1 MKISHIMALSED
13 TSILSLDNQTD
24 EHTSDV
30 VNVDTMYTLY
40 NKETKTTSP
49 NITKYERA
57 KILGVRAEQLNNN
70 AVANVDV
77 PKHITNVRKIAE
89 LEFYQKKIP
98 FMIRRRLPDGT
109 YEHWRLSDFK
119 NL

>member
-1 MKISHIMALSED
+1 MRLKF
-13 TSILSLDNQTD
+13 SILVSLDRSFVCPS
-24 EHTSDV
+24 SDW
-30 VNVDTMYTLY
+30 
-40 NKETKTTSP
+40 
-49 NITKYERA
+49 ITKYERA
-57 KILGVRAEQLNNN
+57 KILGVRTEQLNNN

>member
-1 MKISHIMALSED
+1 MALSED
-13 TSILSLDNQTD
+13 TSILSLENQTD
-24 EHTSDV
+24 DFTTDI
-30 VNVDTMYTLY
+30 VNVDTMYTQY
-40 NKETKTTSP
+40 NKEKKNTSF

-77 PKHITNVRKIAE
+77 PKHITDVRKIAE
-89 LEFYQKKIP
+89 LELYQKKIP